1 MDTITCA
8 RGACGGTSSDI
19 WELMY
24 LLRPAECLSA
34 EGMLTIMVGSA
45 RERMKRIHFR
55 ITTAINLAVAY
66 NEIQHAQQA
75 PMARI
80 SRFLGSVCRCMAVS
94 HYVG

>member
-80 SRFLGSVCRCMAVS
+80 SRFPGSVCRCMAVS